1 MGMNGSR
8 HKRVRRG
15 FSLVEILIAMAIIS
29 IIFVV
34 VAALYVQSGE
44 TTALIHNRSDAI
56 FEAQEA
62 VERMLD
68 AVRNSDGVTSIGN
81 NTFSITNKS
90 VTSTFSYSST
100 DDVIMLDGS
109 VYASNITSFR
119 VAFLTSNGGTTT
131 IATDVTKMEFYITAT
146 AADTSKNIETS
157 VSIRR
162 LTL

>member
-1 MGMNGSR
+1 MNGSR
-8 HKRVRRG
+8 HKRMRRG

-56 FEAQEA
+56 FKAQEA

-81 NTFSITNKS
+81 DTFSITNKS
-90 VTSTFSYSST
+90 VISTFSYSST
-100 DDVIMLDGS
+100 DDVIMLDGD

-119 VAFLTSNGGTTT
+119 VVFLTSNGGITA

-146 AADTSKNIETS
+146 AVDTSKNIETS

-162 LTL
+162 LIM